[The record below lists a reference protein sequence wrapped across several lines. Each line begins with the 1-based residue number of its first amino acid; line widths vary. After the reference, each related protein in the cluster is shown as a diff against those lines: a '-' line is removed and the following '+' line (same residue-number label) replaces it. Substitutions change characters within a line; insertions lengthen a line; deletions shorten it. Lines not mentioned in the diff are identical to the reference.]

1 MGGWMMENKLWTVDG
16 IRRGLGKYTDT
27 AVFLYD
33 EIDSTN
39 SQAKRYAAEVA
50 DAVGGAP
57 CPALFVARRQTAGRG
72 RLGRS
77 FYSPLDSGL
86 YMTLLWR
93 NDGSLNEAVAV
104 TGAAAVATARAIA
117 AVSGAEVGIKW
128 VNDLYLRDRKLCGI
142 LAESTTPRPN
152 ETYIAVGIGINLTTP
167 AFPADLRAPAIS
179 LSEVLPPDTPI
190 DPALLCGR
198 VTGELL
204 SLLDS
209 HALTAPETLE
219 EYRRRLI
226 LCGRR
231 VTAVRGD
238 ETWEGVVRGVDDD
251 YGLLLDTPSGLLT
264 LHSGEVSLR
273 MDRHN

>member
-1 MGGWMMENKLWTVDG
+1 MGMTTEG
-16 IRRGLGKYTDT
+16 IRQGLGNYAAT

-39 SQAKRYAAEVA
+39 SQAKRYAAEA
-50 DAVGGAP
+50 AGGAP

-77 FYSPLDSGL
+77 FYSPPDSGL

-93 NDGSLNEAVAV
+93 NDGSLDEAVAV

-117 AVSGAEVGIKW
+117 AVSGVEVGIKW

-142 LAESTTPRPN
+142 LTESTTPRPG
-152 ETYIAVGIGINLTTP
+152 ETYIAVGIGINLTTA
-167 AFPADLRAPAIS
+167 AFPTDLRAPAIS
-179 LSEVLPPDTPI
+179 LSEVLPLDTPI
-190 DPALLCGR
+190 DPSRLCGR
-198 VTGELL
+198 VAGELL
-204 SLLDS
+204 SLLDRR
-209 HALTAPETLE
+209 ALIAPETLE

-226 LCGRR
+226 LYGRR
-231 VTAVRGD
+231 VTAVRGK
-238 ETWEGVVRGVDDD
+238 ETWEGVVRGVDDA

-264 LHSGEVSLR
+264 LCSGEVSIR
-273 MDRHN
+273 TAEP

>member
-1 MGGWMMENKLWTVDG
+1 MENKLRTVDG
-16 IRRGLGKYTDT
+16 IRQGLGEYADT

-39 SQAKRYAAEVA
+39 SQAKRYAAEA
-50 DAVGGAP
+50 AGGAP

-93 NDGSLNEAVAV
+93 NDGSLNEAVTV

-128 VNDLYLRDRKLCGI
+128 VNDLYLRDKKLCGI
-142 LAESTTPRPN
+142 LAESTTPRPG
-152 ETYIAVGIGINLTTP
+152 ETYIAVGIGINLTTA
-167 AFPADLRAPAIS
+167 AFPPDLRAPAIS
-179 LSEVLPPDTPI
+179 LSEALPPDTPI
-190 DPALLCGR
+190 DPSRLCGQIA
-198 VTGELL
+198 GELL

-209 HALTAPETLE
+209 RALTAPETLE

-238 ETWEGVVRGVDDD
+238 ETWEGVVRGVDDA
-251 YGLLLDTPSGLLT
+251 YGLLLDTQSGLLN
-264 LHSGEVSLR
+264 LHSGEVSLKWKQYS
-273 MDRHN
+273 